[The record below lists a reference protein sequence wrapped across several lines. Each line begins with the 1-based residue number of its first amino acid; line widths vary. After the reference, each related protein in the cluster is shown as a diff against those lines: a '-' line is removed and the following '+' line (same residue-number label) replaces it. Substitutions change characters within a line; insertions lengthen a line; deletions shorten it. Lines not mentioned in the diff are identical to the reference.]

1 MPLQRLHH
9 LPRLA
14 RLPCSEPEPGPEL
27 DCVVAGACGKERTR
41 QTHGHAHARHAVLVS
56 LPDVAA
62 HFLASPARARCRNP
76 LEEHAPSVE
85 ARSIRRS
92 RQEALRHDHSNPHSC
107 PIFPNPATRHRRRM
121 LWAPLVGAV
130 RGRRPWVSA
139 GHVACENDLL
149 EPLGEQISSRVGGL
163 GFCGAADGRMRV
175 EEVGDDLAQRVVGE
189 QLESAAAQERA

>member
-85 ARSIRRS
+85 ALSKTDGEEREREREKEKEKDRPTVKDTAS
-92 RQEALRHDHSNPHSC
+92 SC
-107 PIFPNPATRHRRRM
+107 
-121 LWAPLVGAV
+121 
-130 RGRRPWVSA
+130 
-139 GHVACENDLL
+139 
-149 EPLGEQISSRVGGL
+149 
-163 GFCGAADGRMRV
+163 AA
-175 EEVGDDLAQRVVGE
+175 
-189 QLESAAAQERA
+189 